1 MNMTYYWLIA
11 FVILAVIEII
21 TQGLTTIWFA
31 AGAVVAAIAAALDM
45 PFYVQIGA
53 FAVVSLLLLI
63 FVRAIAVELF
73 NKGRIRTNSESL
85 VGKQAIVTED
95 INNLEAKGQVVVN
108 GQEWSA
114 RCVNDM
120 MRIEKGAIVMIHGIQ
135 GVKLIVNLMP
145 QYQYPTEGQQH
156 N

>member
-11 FVILAVIEII
+11 FIILAVIEII

-31 AGAVVAAIAAALDM
+31 VGAVVAAIATALGA
-45 PFYVQIGA
+45 PFLVQLLL
-53 FAVVSLLLLI
+53 FATVSLLLLI
-63 FVRAIAVELF
+63 FIRATAVSFF
-73 NKGRIRTNSESL
+73 NKGRIRTNAEGL

-95 INNLEAKGQVVVN
+95 IDNLKATGQVVIN

-114 RCVNDM
+114 RSVNDM
-120 MRIEKGAIVMIHGIQ
+120 LCIEKGAVVVVHAIQ
-135 GVKLIVNLMP
+135 GVKLLVNLMP
-145 QYQYPTEGQQH
+145 QYRQGEEH